1 MGTSAYYTTELLGHS
16 GTGMSDYSHSSAP
29 YRRFSDTLNQ
39 YAIYDMYFEGNISD
53 SNIYKWEDIL
63 RENGKYLNERV
74 RLNSDL
80 SELYNRNYYRSR
92 VRKRSDSL

>member
-1 MGTSAYYTTELLGHS
+1 
-16 GTGMSDYSHSSAP
+16 MSDSSHSSAP

-39 YAIYDMYFEGNISD
+39 YAIYDMYFEKNISD
-53 SNIYKWEDIL
+53 RNIYRWEDIL

-74 RLNSDL
+74 RLNSEL

>member
-1 MGTSAYYTTELLGHS
+1 M
-16 GTGMSDYSHSSAP
+16 
-29 YRRFSDTLNQ
+29 SDTLNQ
-39 YAIYDMYFEGNISD
+39 YAIYDMYFEKNISD
-53 SNIYKWEDIL
+53 RNIYRWEDIL

-74 RLNSDL
+74 RLNSEL